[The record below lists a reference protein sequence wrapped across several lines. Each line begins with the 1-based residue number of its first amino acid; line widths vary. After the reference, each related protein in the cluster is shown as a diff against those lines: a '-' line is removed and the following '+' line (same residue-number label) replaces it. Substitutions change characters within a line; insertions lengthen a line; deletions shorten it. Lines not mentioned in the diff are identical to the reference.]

1 MSNSVILN
9 YYLLDPDG
17 TEKFVF
23 KDDLGTLE
31 ITRINTK
38 PYRDVY

>member
-1 MSNSVILN
+1 MSNNVILN

-23 KDDLGTLE
+23 KDDFKNYL
-31 ITRINTK
+31 NK
-38 PYRDVY
+38 YSKNVQQ